1 MRIRRHQLPI
11 APEFARTAYSLQG
24 FTLPV
29 GKVDL
34 NLGAHGD
41 PVTGYVALSRFKRA
55 DDVLILQAF
64 DLNTFQQ
71 GAPELPT
78 LLQQHLST
86 LPPGNNTQGPD
97 IQGYASR
104 EEARKEENERAEKRK
119 RANESRVQAV
129 KRANYSQR
137 VCGLWCGETQR

>member
-1 MRIRRHQLPI
+1 M
-11 APEFARTAYSLQG
+11 
-24 FTLPV
+24 

-34 NLGAHGD
+34 NLGARGD

-64 DLNTFQQ
+64 DLETFQQ

-86 LPPGNNTQGPD
+86 LPPGSNTQGPD

-104 EEARKEENERAEKRK
+104 EEARKENERAK
-119 RANESRVQAV
+119 
-129 KRANYSQR
+129 
-137 VCGLWCGETQR
+137 